1 MALLPHGKAR
11 ALACSLS
18 ALLRIRHGSRPDA
31 AGTGSDRQ
39 GAGRQW
45 RRTGRG
51 DPDASP
57 QGCSAGGS
65 PQRPAPGPRGLHLH
79 GAAECR
85 PPNFIASGPH
95 QNGEARNHGFLAPT
109 GYHTG
114 DLPNLFVGS
123 DGIAQMDA
131 FLPGAG
137 LTPGQK
143 GQLWGK
149 GVSIVVKSAAD
160 DYLSDPT
167 GNSGARLACGV
178 FVAPATLADAD
189 LARREAELAQR
200 EAELARKEAE
210 LQARAASTPQ
220 PAATPE
226 PALPSAPAETAA
238 GLPAAPQPAAV
249 PAGATV
255 PPTGAQIIKPDAGNA
270 VPSTLSSPQAPSI
283 KRGPLQVPEDSDAP
297 HSGNDGQP

>member
-1 MALLPHGKAR
+1 MEKPALLPAVF
-11 ALACSLS
+11 
-18 ALLRIRHGSRPDA
+18 LLCCASDTVA
-31 AGTGSDRQ
+31 AQT
-39 GAGRQW
+39 
-45 RRTGRG
+45 
-51 DPDASP
+51 
-57 QGCSAGGS
+57 
-65 PQRPAPGPRGLHLH
+65 RPAPDLIAKVRDGNGAELGEATLTPAPKGVLLEVRLKGLPPGPRGLHLH

-109 GYHTG
+109 GHHTG

-143 GQLWGK
+143 GAIVGEK

-270 VPSTLSSPQAPSI
+270 APSTLSSPQAPSI